1 MKYSIFININEVMM
15 IKCNLSTILGAKRM
29 TRSELSVRSGLSMT
43 SIKPFYD
50 DTWKGV
56 RRDTLEVLC
65 KALQVNINELFE
77 YVDEV

>member
-1 MKYSIFININEVMM
+1 M

-29 TRSELSVRSGLSMT
+29 NRTELSKKSGLSLT

-56 RRDTLEVLC
+56 RRDTLEALC
-65 KALQVNINELFE
+65 KALEVQISDLFE
-77 YVDEV
+77 YEEEIKSSKGII